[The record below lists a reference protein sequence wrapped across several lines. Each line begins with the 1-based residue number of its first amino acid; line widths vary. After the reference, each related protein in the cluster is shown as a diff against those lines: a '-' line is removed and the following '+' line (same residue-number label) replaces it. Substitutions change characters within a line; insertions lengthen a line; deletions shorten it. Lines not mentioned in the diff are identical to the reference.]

1 MAVAAD
7 LGYTNA
13 SHLSVAFEKQFGVN
27 PSTFKR
33 LI

>member
-1 MAVAAD
+1 
-7 LGYTNA
+7 GYANA
-13 SHLSVAFEKQFGVN
+13 SHFSAAFQKQFGVT